1 MRPSNSFISQSPKD
15 VEFHYFDGSHPTG
28 NVGTHIHCVDPL
40 HKGELV
46 WFIEAADVVIMTDH
60 LSKIPEAVNVAKRTR
75 NIVLQNI
82 VFALAVKGLFVA
94 LGGFG
99 LANMWEAVFADM
111 GVALIAILNATR
123 VLRIK

>member
-1 MRPSNSFISQSPKD
+1 MGAL
-15 VEFHYFDGSHPTG
+15 GSDAA
-28 NVGTHIHCVDPL
+28 V
-40 HKGELV
+40 
-46 WFIEAADVVIMTDH
+46 EAADIVIMTDH
-60 LSKIPEAVNVAKRTR
+60 LSKIPEAVNVAQKTR
-75 NIVLQNI
+75 NIVIQNI
-82 VFALAVKGLFVA
+82 VFALLVKGLFVA

>member
-1 MRPSNSFISQSPKD
+1 M
-15 VEFHYFDGSHPTG
+15 
-28 NVGTHIHCVDPL
+28 
-40 HKGELV
+40 
-46 WFIEAADVVIMTDH
+46 
-60 LSKIPEAVNVAKRTR
+60 
-75 NIVLQNI
+75 
-82 VFALAVKGLFVA
+82 VKGLFVA